1 MSRYFL
7 ISKEGEILS
16 EQKGVMRSNC
26 IDCLDRTNVTQVRG
40 NTSFFFKTVKF
51 GISADFHFGDD
62 FGHKF
67 LIKIIHIFLTEFP
80 STENFE
86 FSTAKG

>member
-7 ISKEGEILS
+7 ISKDGEILS

-40 NTSFFFKTVKF
+40 NTSFFFLLTVTF
-51 GISADFHFGDD
+51 GISVD

-67 LIKIIHIFLTEFP
+67 LNKIIHIFLTELP

-86 FSTAKG
+86 LSTAKS